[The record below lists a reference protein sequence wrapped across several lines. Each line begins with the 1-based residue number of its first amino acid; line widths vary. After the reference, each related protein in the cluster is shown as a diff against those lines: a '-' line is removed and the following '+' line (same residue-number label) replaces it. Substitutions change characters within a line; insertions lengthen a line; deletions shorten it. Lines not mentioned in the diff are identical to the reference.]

1 MITKII
7 TLFFIIFF
15 ILFIFRLLKYK
26 SHSSNSK
33 SEVEEE
39 KIIDL
44 EKDSK
49 TDEYK
54 PKE

>member
-1 MITKII
+1 MDFNEIFNII
-7 TLFFIIFF
+7 NYYFFIFLSF
-15 ILFIFRLLKYK
+15 RILNHRKK
-26 SHSSNSK
+26 KEESK
-33 SEVEEE
+33 NE

-44 EKDSK
+44 EKDPK

>member
-1 MITKII
+1 MKIAI
-7 TLFFIIFF
+7 LVLIIFLVF
-15 ILFIFRLLKYK
+15 YIFRLLRIK
-26 SHSSNSK
+26 SQSSNK
-33 SEVEEE
+33 QHETDKE

-44 EKDSK
+44 EKDPK